1 MTTIL
6 SVLVG
11 VAVGICA
18 AALFHALMGCVEL
31 AVECWRRAK
40 GKS

>member
-11 VAVGICA
+11 VAIGIAFMGCA
-18 AALFHALMGCVEL
+18 AL